1 MLLLRHDGRIA
12 LRRRPETGVLA
23 GMWELPGAAGE
34 KPEWG
39 GEFGKVAATF
49 RSRHIFTHLE
59 WRMLVL
65 AVDCETESPEF
76 VWSVPG
82 EHPLPEAF
90 AKLLRR
96 NGNGPARKDDGE
108 GTVSR

>member
-1 MLLLRHDGRIA
+1 
-12 LRRRPETGVLA
+12 
-23 GMWELPGAAGE
+23 
-34 KPEWG
+34 
-39 GEFGKVAATF
+39 
-49 RSRHIFTHLE
+49 
-59 WRMLVL
+59 MLVL